1 MDRNTFTGLFII
13 LVILVGSTFL
23 LQPSQEE
30 LKRDK
35 IIQDSIAL
43 SKTRSAAPAAAAS
56 PEKATIPV
64 IDTALLLKSPFG
76 SARIGDDQPVI
87 LQNELLKV
95 QISPKGGR
103 ISSVELK
110 TFKTYDQKPL
120 ILFTPEESK
129 FGFTLPLQ
137 GSTVNTSDLY
147 FTPSVKALNV
157 SKSDSG
163 SVTMRLTY
171 ADGQYVDYIYS
182 LKGGSYKVDF
192 TVVTKGLAGI
202 IAPGQQHLTLN
213 WAATFRKK
221 EKDIESERRYS
232 TTYYKAVDGD
242 VDYISVSE
250 DETKD
255 LNESKTKWVAF
266 KQHFFS
272 SILVSKTGFD
282 KANVS
287 VQIQTDADKVK
298 AYAATLQIPFNGQD
312 TSYPMEFYFGPNQYK
327 TLKAQGHDLELLIDM
342 GYWPL
347 KYINRYIVLPV
358 FNFLEGF
365 NWGYGLII
373 LVLTIILKMVLLPLT
388 YKSYLSM
395 AKMRVLKPEMEE
407 IKAKVG
413 EDNPTLLQQ
422 EYMKLYKKAGV
433 NPLGGCLPML
443 LQLPIIMAFFFFFPN
458 LFELRQQSFL
468 WMDDLS
474 TFDDVI
480 RFAKIPLLGID
491 HISLMCILMTIST
504 LIYTYFNNQISGA
517 TGQMKYIGYITPI
530 IFLGVLNSY
539 PAGLNYYY
547 FLANMLTFAQQYAI
561 RQFVND
567 DKIHAQI
574 QENKKKPGADKKS
587 KFQQRMEDYMRNQQ
601 NKGKEPVKKI
611 EEAKPKTAKKA
622 EPKSPGKKK

>member
-1 MDRNTFTGLFII
+1 M
-13 LVILVGSTFL
+13 
-23 LQPSQEE
+23 QPSKED
-30 LKRDK
+30 LKK
-35 IIQDSIAL
+35 EKLVQDSIAL
-43 SKTRSAAPAAAAS
+43 SKTQPATPIASDTTAKPAAAA
-56 PEKATIPV
+56 V
-64 IDTALLLKSPFG
+64 IDTAQLLKSPFG
-76 SARIGDDQPVI
+76 SARLGNNEPVI
-87 LQNELLKV
+87 IQNELLKI

-110 TFKTYDQKPL
+110 TFKTYDQKPI

-147 FTPSVKALNV
+147 FTPSATTLNV
-157 SKSDSG
+157 AKSDSG

-171 ADGQYVDYIYS
+171 ADGRYIDYIYS

-192 TVVTKGLAGI
+192 TVATKGLAGI

-213 WAATFRKK
+213 WAATLRKK
-221 EKDIESERRYS
+221 EKDIVSERRYS
-232 TTYYKAVDGD
+232 TVFYQTADGGVDK
-242 VDYISVSE
+242 ISVSK
-250 DETKD
+250 DENKD
-255 LNESKTKWVAF
+255 LTETKTKWVAF

-272 SILVSKTGFD
+272 SILVSKNGFD
-282 KANVS
+282 KANVA
-287 VQIQTDADKVK
+287 VHLQTDNDKVK
-298 AYAATLQIPFNGQD
+298 SYTATLQLPFNGQD

-327 TLKAQGHDLELLIDM
+327 TLKAQGHDLQLLIDM

-365 NWGYGLII
+365 NWSYGLII
-373 LVLTIILKMVLLPLT
+373 LVLTILLKMVLLPLT

-413 EDNPTLLQQ
+413 DDNPTLLQQ

-468 WMDDLS
+468 WMHDLS
-474 TFDDVI
+474 TFDDII
-480 RFAKIPLLGID
+480 RFPAIPFIGN

-567 DKIHAQI
+567 DKIHAKI

-601 NKGKEPVKKI
+601 GKGKEPVKKL
-611 EEAKPKTAKKA
+611 EESKPKTGKT
-622 EPKSPGKKK
+622 EPKQPGKKK